1 MDDHKKAHKQIIVVG
16 GGARGLFFT
25 RMLSQEL
32 GREVAAVVDTHEAG
46 HEAIRY
52 RLEAYGLPHIPVY
65 RDLDDAMAAI
75 PRSKADTMF
84 IMTPEWTHMDIFRKA
99 AANGFHIFLEKP
111 LATTPEDTNEIMAL
125 AATTNQIV
133 QVGFVLRY
141 TEFYRK
147 VKELADRNA
156 IGKIMIVQMNERL
169 GLQHGATF
177 KRSWH
182 RLHRYTGGF
191 MNEKCTHDLDLMCW
205 LKEKQSYPVE
215 VSSFGGISHATH
227 LKTPDNCSDCK
238 LECPWR
244 FRDFSSDKSINGKSY
259 TDDTFAPLGQCV
271 FHSDSDVN
279 DHQTVSIRFAD
290 GTQGIFTAISVSGLP
305 GRDLMLHG
313 TAGYIQGNLETGEIT
328 LHQYWDGTT
337 QRMETGQTD
346 HHGGGDMAIVASF
359 LACIDEGVKPLSTVS
374 AGVRAGMLA
383 FAADRSIQEGVKVVL
398 ADDPRLNFEALLN

>member
-1 MDDHKKAHKQIIVVG
+1 MNEHQSAKKQIIIVG

-25 RMLSQEL
+25 KMLTQDL
-32 GREVAAVVDTHEAG
+32 GREVAAIVDTHVAG
-46 HEAIRY
+46 HEAIRH
-52 RLEAYGLPHIPVY
+52 RLEVYGVPHIPIYKDV
-65 RDLDDAMAAI
+65 DEAIAEI
-75 PRSKADTMF
+75 PRSQADTMF

-99 AANGFHIFLEKP
+99 VNNGFHIFLEKP
-111 LATTPEDTNEIMAL
+111 LATTLEDTNEIMAL
-125 AATTNQIV
+125 AKKTDQIV

-141 TEFYRK
+141 TAFYQK
-147 VKELADRNA
+147 IKAAVDRNE

-205 LKEKQSYPVE
+205 MKEQQSYPVE
-215 VSSFGGISHATH
+215 VTSFGGVSHATDKAPP
-227 LKTPDNCSDCK
+227 LNCSDCE

-244 FRDFSSDKSINGKSY
+244 FRDFASDKSINGKAY
-259 TDDTFAPLGQCV
+259 TDDTFAPHGQCV

-279 DHQTVSIRFAD
+279 DHQTVNVRFAD
-290 GTQGIFTAISVSGLP
+290 GTQGVFTAISVSGLP

-328 LHQYWDGTT
+328 LHRYWDGTT
-337 QRMETGQTD
+337 ERLDVEGAD
-346 HHGGGDMAIVASF
+346 SHGGGDLAIVGSF
-359 LACIDEGVKPLSTVS
+359 LDCIADGVKPLSTVA
-374 AGVRAGMLA
+374 AGVRAGTIA
-383 FAADRSIQEGVKVVL
+383 FAADRSNREGVSVRVEQL
-398 ADDPRLNFEALLN
+398 V